1 MDNHIKIIDLFA
13 GPGGLG
19 EGFSGYTDSA
29 GKHPFKIALSIEKE
43 ASAHKTLQLRAFY
56 RQFPTGKAPKEYYQY
71 LAGELGNDPSEK
83 LYQFPHLSKQAKAA
97 AIEARQLTLGEN
109 NTEIATSIK
118 NALGDAPENWLL
130 IGGPPC
136 QAYSLVGR
144 ARNAGIVNY
153 DAEKDHRNFLY
164 REYLN
169 IIARFKPAIFVME
182 NVKGI
187 LSAKVSGVHIF
198 DKIRED
204 LHCPANAMGLTEEE
218 TREYEIYSLVVESK
232 NDLEGRV
239 EPGAKDFII
248 RTENYGVP
256 QARHRVILLGIR
268 TDISSNAHPDIL
280 PQISPPTVHDVIADL
295 PRLRSGLSKGLDSM
309 EGWSDA
315 IHAEIATAIKA
326 VRRSGLNDV
335 ANIMVEADKEIGSES
350 LSRGINWANKETN
363 GITDNVASD
372 LAAWYSDPKGWK
384 GVCNHETRGHI
395 PGDLLR
401 YMFCASFAKTG
412 NEERLTPK
420 ASDFP
425 AALAPNHKNWNSGKF
440 ADRFRVQAAFRH
452 ATTVTSHISK
462 DGHYFIHYDPTQC
475 RSLTVREAA
484 RIQTFPDNYFFV
496 GNRTQQYTQ
505 VGNAVPPFL
514 AKQIAD
520 IVSGIINPSCKKNN
534 IMK

>member
-19 EGFSGYTDSA
+19 EGFSGYADSA
-29 GKHPFKIALSIEKE
+29 GNHPFKIALSIEKE

-56 RQFPTGKAPKEYYQY
+56 RQFPTGEAPQEYYEY
-71 LAGELGNDPSEK
+71 LEGKREKDPADELYK
-83 LYQFPHLSKQAKAA
+83 FPHLREQAQAA
-97 AIEARQLTLGEN
+97 KKEARQLTLGEDN
-109 NTEIATSIK
+109 AKIENSIK
-118 NALGDAPENWLL
+118 NALGDNPGNWLL

-144 ARNAGIVNY
+144 ARNAGIINY
-153 DAEKDHRNFLY
+153 DAKKDHRNFLY

-169 IIARFKPAIFVME
+169 IIARFKPAVFVME

-187 LSAKVSGVHIF
+187 LSAKVGGIQIF

-204 LHCPANAMGLTEEE
+204 LHHPGKAIGLTKEDKN
-218 TREYEIYSLVVESK
+218 EYEIFSLVLNSED
-232 NDLEGRV
+232 DLNGRV
-239 EPGAKDFII
+239 EPGPKDFII
-248 RTENYGVP
+248 RAENYGVP
-256 QARHRVILLGIR
+256 QARHRVILLGVRSDI
-268 TDISSNAHPDIL
+268 ISSIHPGIL
-280 PQISPPTVHDVIADL
+280 SQATSPTVHDIISDL
-295 PRLRSGLSKGLDSM
+295 PRLRSGLSKGADSL
-309 EGWSDA
+309 EGWADA
-315 IHAEIATAIKA
+315 IHAQVATAINA

-335 ANIMVEADKEIGSES
+335 ANIMEEADKEIGSES
-350 LSRGINWANKETN
+350 LGRGINWAKKESN
-363 GITDNVASD
+363 GITDNVPSD

-401 YMFCASFAKTG
+401 YIFCASFAKTS

-425 AALAPNHKNWNSGKF
+425 AALAPNHKNWSSGKF
-440 ADRFRVQAAFRH
+440 ADRFRVQASFRH

-514 AKQIAD
+514 AKQIAN
-520 IVSGIINPSCKKNN
+520 IVFQTLAKVK
-534 IMK
+534 